1 MCRLWHTQNTDPDT
15 SSPLDVSIIKINWMF
30 FIEQSEPTKRWHIRL
45 QHIARQDF
53 RIVQKKGEYEKLFN
67 ISRGANKEEVWSA
80 CCFNRVAQ
88 TNNVSDEKGKQ
99 KSWIY
104 FRLTFSRQSCAERKT
119 QKEHPRRKS
128 IELNFRQWVLLWYTK
143 KNSWR
148 RKLCDNYLCELVPI
162 KRKETNII
170 KLKYFII

>member
-53 RIVQKKGEYEKLFN
+53 WIVQKKRENTEKLFN
-67 ISRGANKEEVWSA
+67 ISREANKEEVWSA

-88 TNNVSDEKGKQ
+88 TNNVSDEKGKA
-99 KSWIY
+99 KKLNI

-119 QKEHPRRKS
+119 KRTSRRKS

-148 RKLCDNYLCELVPI
+148 RKLCDNYLCEPVPI
-162 KRKETNII
+162 RKRSEHN
-170 KLKYFII
+170 